1 MIDPKETCG
10 DSSRAL
16 RDIDS
21 PAETSEV
28 RPQRRRRYR
37 LLLVLAVSLLGLF
50 WLNGPGLR
58 LLAPRVALHFMDTA
72 GLRGSFSVKGSLTGG
87 FAIVDLKLEG
97 DQELASLTGDHVRP
111 IYQWRDLL
119 MGRVDGL
126 AIEGLHVDLR
136 LGVEKVVGAEK
147 VPLDFDD
154 VVSTL
159 RSIRGSLI
167 PLALDFKGISVA
179 ATRAGES
186 VFSLDSSRF
195 IHQAGSDD
203 FFLEIGVFTDAT
215 GKEWP
220 AQKSS
225 LRWNSDELSISRLAP
240 LPSVSL
246 RDFVIQLPASGGPS
260 VEGQVA
266 VDDAVFALATT
277 AGLTSLRVD
286 LVEGKLPLVAAA
298 RHFGVELSG
307 SATVTSLALE
317 LNGLLPEPA
326 AATGSLQILLED
338 AAWQG
343 WASPEISLDAA
354 WLTDRATIATRAL
367 VLGTEFSVQ
376 AEAPLKRAGATFQLG
391 AATGSFNIADVAA
404 LLGQLAERTTL
415 IDPNAT
421 VPPSAVGGNFEI
433 GILDNR
439 IQAASADWKIQPHEE
454 NSAPAIGVKS
464 RWQVDQPIT
473 AELAVEGLALG
484 GTYHM
489 DSSSYQAALTVDDFS
504 LLRMDPWLAIV
515 KVRPEGITEL
525 TGEWSGS
532 GVIKSGKHRGELS
545 LTDASWQRADAPPIV
560 ATGMIGYDW
569 PGKVEAE
576 GLRLEMNGQTIA
588 LDANLADGF
597 LRLDPFVWRDG
608 ENDIAS
614 CRASFPVPTDFSKW
628 REFLAND
635 VRPVEVSIDTRV
647 LSLGFIKPWMPALE
661 PLDSSS
667 TGRLQVGVSGTYSE
681 PVIDAVV
688 HAKDL
693 RSPAHPGL
701 PPADLRVTL
710 KAADQKA
717 VLEATV
723 TAPDFPAGVLKASMP
738 FHPSEWAADPELLVV
753 EPLVAK
759 LDLPRLDLSR
769 FTTLVPAAEQL
780 GGFLT
785 GELVA
790 TGNLKNPVIKGA
802 LSLAGGSV
810 QFKNPGLP
818 DIEKIGAAVDLELGR
833 ITLKSLKS
841 EIAGGVIDG
850 RGSIEIA
857 NGKLGEIDVR
867 VSGDH
872 LPVLRNE
879 LLILR
884 ANMDLRL
891 LGPWDGAVLSGTI
904 GTVDSVFYR
913 DIELLPIGRPFNNP
927 SAAALPKIDP
937 PEAAGGAVPEPF
949 RNWRLD
955 LLARSE
961 EPFLIRGNLATGQV
975 TGGIRIGGTVGNPL
989 PDGVVTIENF
999 RASLPFSTLDVRS
1012 GTATFSPANG
1022 FDPVLEIRGTA
1033 EPRPYRVTVYAHGRM
1048 SNPQLV
1054 LTSNPP
1060 LPDNEIMTLLATG
1073 TTTSGLEDPQAAS
1086 SRALQLLAEELRR
1099 GRFRFG
1105 RQLRPLLGLLDKVD
1119 FSLADEDPYSAD
1131 SFSTATISLADRWFL
1146 SAGMGGEG
1154 DSRFMV
1160 IWRLSFR

>member
-1 MIDPKETCG
+1 M
-10 DSSRAL
+10 
-16 RDIDS
+16 
-21 PAETSEV
+21 

-37 LLLVLAVSLLGLF
+37 RWLVLAVSLLCLV

-58 LLAPRVALHFMDTA
+58 LLAPRVALHFIENF
-72 GLRGSFSVKGSLTGG
+72 GLRGSFNLQGSLSGG
-87 FAIVDLKLEG
+87 FTIADLKLEG
-97 DQELASLTGDHVRP
+97 DQELASLTIDHVRP
-111 IYQWRDLL
+111 IYQWRDLV

-126 AIEGLHVDLR
+126 ALDGMHVDLR
-136 LGVEKVVGAEK
+136 LGVEKVVKEEK
-147 VPLDFDD
+147 APIDLADLTL
-154 VVSTL
+154 TL
-159 RSIRGSLI
+159 RSIRSSLI
-167 PLALDFKGISVA
+167 PLAIDFKGISVA
-179 ATRAGES
+179 ATRAGET
-186 VFSLDSSRF
+186 VFSLEASGF
-195 IHQAGSDD
+195 FHQAGSND
-203 FFLEIGVFTDAT
+203 FSLEIGALTDAT

-225 LRWNSDELSISRLAP
+225 LRWTSDDLSISRLDP
-240 LPSVSL
+240 FPSVSL
-246 RDFVIQLPASGGPS
+246 RDFVVQLPTSGGPS
-260 VEGQVA
+260 AEGQVA
-266 VDDAVFALATT
+266 VDDAVFAIATS

-286 LVEGKLPLVAAA
+286 LVEGKLPLVTAAK
-298 RHFGVELSG
+298 HFGTEFPA

-317 LNGLLPEPA
+317 LNGLLPEPE
-326 AATGSLQILLED
+326 AATGVLQILLED

-367 VLGTEFSVQ
+367 VLGTEFALQ
-376 AEAPLKRAGATFQLG
+376 AEAPLKRTGATFQLG
-391 AATGSFNIADVAA
+391 TAKGNFNIADVPA
-404 LLGQLAERTTL
+404 LLGQLAARTTV
-415 IDPNAT
+415 IDPNAK
-421 VPPSAVGGNFEI
+421 VPPSTLGGNFEI
-433 GILDNR
+433 GISDNR
-439 IQAASADWKIQPHEE
+439 IQAASADFKIQPREE
-454 NSAPAIGVKS
+454 KSVSPIGVKG

-473 AELAVEGLALG
+473 AELAVEGLTLG
-484 GTYHM
+484 GTYQM
-489 DSSSYQAALTVDDFS
+489 ESSIYQASLALDDFCRS
-504 LLRMDPWLAIV
+504 RIDPWLAIV
-515 KVRPEGITEL
+515 KVKPEGITEF
-525 TGEWSGS
+525 TGKWSGG
-532 GVIKSGKHRGELS
+532 GVIKSGNHRGALS
-545 LTDASWQRADAPPIV
+545 LTHASWRRADAPPIV
-560 ATGMIGYDW
+560 ATGAIHYDW

-576 GLRLEMNGQTIA
+576 GLRLEMNGQTIV

-597 LRLDPFVWRDG
+597 FRMDPIVWRDG
-608 ENDIAS
+608 ENEIAS
-614 CRASFPVPTDFSKW
+614 GRASFPVPADFSKW
-628 REFLAND
+628 RELLAND
-635 VRPVEVSIDTRV
+635 ARPLEVAIDTRV
-647 LSLGFIKPWMPALE
+647 LTLGLLKPWVPAFEL
-661 PLDSSS
+661 LDSRS
-667 TGRLQVGVSGTYSE
+667 TGQLQIGISGTYPE

-701 PPADLRVTL
+701 PAADLRVML

-717 VLEATV
+717 VLEATA

-738 FHPSEWAADPELLVV
+738 FRPSAWATDPELLVS

-769 FTTLVPAAEQL
+769 FTTLVPAAKQL

-790 TGNLKNPVIKGA
+790 TGTLKKPVVRGA

-810 QFKNPGLP
+810 QFKNAGLP

-841 EIAGGVIDG
+841 EIAGGLIDG
-850 RGSIEIA
+850 RGTVEIV
-857 NGKLGEIDVR
+857 NGKLGNIDVR

-891 LGPWDGAVLSGTI
+891 LGAWDQAVLSGTV

-913 DIELLPIGRPFNNP
+913 DIELLPIGRPFSNP

-937 PEAAGGAVPEPF
+937 PDAADASVPEPF

-961 EPFLIRGNLATGQV
+961 EPFLIRGNLATGEV
-975 TGGIRIGGTVGNPL
+975 TGSIRIGGTVGNPL

-1012 GTATFSPANG
+1012 GTATFSPGNG

-1048 SNPQLV
+1048 SNPQIV

-1131 SFSTATISLADRWFL
+1131 SFSTATISLTDRWFL